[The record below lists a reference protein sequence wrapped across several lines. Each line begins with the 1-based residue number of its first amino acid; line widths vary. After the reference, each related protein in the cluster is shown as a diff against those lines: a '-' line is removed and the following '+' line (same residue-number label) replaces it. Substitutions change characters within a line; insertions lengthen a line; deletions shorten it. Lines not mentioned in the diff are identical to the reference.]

1 MRCVMMGTGPFAV
14 PLFRVLHSRHDV
26 PVLVTRPSVAG
37 PSRRGVAANPM
48 RDAAEQLGVPVL
60 RPKTQTVKKSAAGWR
75 C

>member
-37 PSRRGVAANPM
+37 PSRGELPPIRCAM
-48 RDAAEQLGVPVL
+48 RQ
-60 RPKTQTVKKSAAGWR
+60 SS
-75 C
+75 